1 MTTPIVPSITDE
13 QLAQIDERLT
23 EISGKEYATAM
34 SYEWLSGLM
43 GRLRAAEKDA
53 ARYRF
58 LCDPGDADEDC
69 LAHAINTL
77 NDWADKSDI
86 DQAIDAAMEQSK

>member
-13 QLAQIDERLT
+13 QLAESERMIAEIDRVAGQIPSVAALIAR
-23 EISGKEYATAM
+23 I
-34 SYEWLSGLM
+34 
-43 GRLRAAEKDA
+43 RADGKDA

-58 LCDPGDADEDC
+58 LCDPGDADEDY

-77 NDWADKSDI
+77 NDWADKSEI